1 MTTEPELIADPTG
14 FTALV
19 DRLRRTPRIAFDT
32 EAASFHRYVDRVY
45 LVQLSTDHE
54 TVLVDPLAVDDLSGL
69 GPVLA
74 DPDIEIVFHDADY
87 DMRVLDR
94 DYGFRVTRI
103 FDTRLAAELAG
114 EPGVGLGSLLQ
125 KHFGVVLNKRLQ
137 RADWSVRPLS
147 AAMLAY
153 AADDTRYLLPLR
165 DLLSDRLRTLGRL
178 GWLEEECARME
189 TIRWTGARP
198 DDEAP
203 HLRLK
208 GAKALSRRDTAV
220 LEHVF
225 AWRDATARA
234 LDRAPFRVLS
244 NQGVLALARAK
255 PRSRKD
261 LTTVADVPRSV
272 AQRYADAIL
281 QAIERGLAIPES
293 ELPVRKRARRMPPD
307 PAYDARLER
316 LKDLRN
322 AAADRHELP
331 PGLLCPNG
339 TLQGIARLDPD
350 AEVDLGAVVEL
361 RAWQRGLLG
370 DDAVLAALRGNAGGE
385 PSQKPR

>member
-1 MTTEPELIADPTG
+1 MPDPVLITET
-14 FTALV
+14 TALQALV
-19 DRLRRTPRIAFDT
+19 ERLGQAPRIAFDT

-45 LVQLSTDHE
+45 LVQISTDVE
-54 TVLVDPLAVDDLSGL
+54 TALVDPLAVDDLTGF

-74 DPDIEIVFHDADY
+74 DPTIEIVFHDADY

-94 DYGFRVTRI
+94 DYGFRVARI

-125 KHFGVVLNKRLQ
+125 KYFGVTLNKRLQ

-165 DLLSDRLRTLGRL
+165 DLLSDRLQELGRL
-178 GWLEEECARME
+178 PWFEEECRRME
-189 TIRWTGARP
+189 ALRWTGPRA

-220 LEHVF
+220 LERVF

-244 NQGVLALARAK
+244 NQGLLALARAK
-255 PRSRKD
+255 PRSAAGLATVDD
-261 LTTVADVPRSV
+261 LPRST
-272 AQRYADAIL
+272 ARRYGEAIL
-281 QAIERGLAIPES
+281 AAVEEGLAVPEAD
-293 ELPVRKRARRMPPD
+293 LPTRKRSRRPPHD
-307 PAYDARLER
+307 PTYDARLER
-316 LKDLRN
+316 LKELRN
-322 AAADRHELP
+322 AAAGRHDLA
-331 PGLLCPNG
+331 PGLICPNA
-339 TLQGIARLDPD
+339 TLQAIARLDPNAAID
-350 AEVDLGAVVEL
+350 FGQVEEL
-361 RAWQRGLLG
+361 RAWQRELLG
-370 DDAVLAALRGNAGGE
+370 DRAVLAALRGEPAAGAV
-385 PSQKPR
+385 